1 MRAPLIL
8 LLLIMLPS
16 QGYAGM
22 YKWTN
27 DEGDIIYSDTPPNND
42 AEEVILP
49 ELNTTPALKV
59 EARPEP
65 TQTPDESAETTSYT
79 DFKLVKPEPEAIIRD
94 NTGNVPVSLSLEPAL
109 DTSAGHSI
117 NILIDGQVSI
127 SNSQQTSVTLAN
139 IDRGTHTVSA
149 EIRDSSGKVINS
161 SNSVSFTVYRYSK
174 LH

>member
-8 LLLIMLPS
+8 LLLILLPS

-65 TQTPDESAETTSYT
+65 TQTPDESAEATSYT
-79 DFKLVKPEPEAIIRD
+79 EFQLVNPEPDAIIRD
-94 NTGNVPVSLSLEPAL
+94 NTGNVSVSLSLQPEL
-109 DTSAGHSI
+109 DSNAGHSI
-117 NILIDGQVSI
+117 NILIDGEASI
-127 SNSQQTSVTLAN
+127 SNSQQTTVTLTN

-149 EIRDSSGKVINS
+149 EIIDSTGKVIIS
-161 SNSVSFTVYRYSK
+161 SNSVSFTVFRYSK